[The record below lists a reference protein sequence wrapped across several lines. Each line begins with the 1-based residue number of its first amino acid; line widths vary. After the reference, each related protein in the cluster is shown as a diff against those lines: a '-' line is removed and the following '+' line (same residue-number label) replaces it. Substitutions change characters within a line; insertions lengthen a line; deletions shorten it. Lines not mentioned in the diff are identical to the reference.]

1 MALAI
6 SDEIKYTLTRSC
18 NSQAQ
23 NYYNNNYSL
32 NIEKSLKKKLECT
45 KRSEIQYT
53 ATGGGITVELDAV
66 SFELF
71 TSAVELY
78 CRNPNAIKL
87 FDFNK
92 VIAKDKGGRKVQY
105 TFQIFDA
112 PSLSYTINAY
122 ITKCSLL
129 INGKNISKFLERDIE
144 YIHEIMCNTTITGEK
159 INTELLNSALCK
171 TLEEAIKSLKT
182 RKLKVES
189 SNNNL
194 TKINKDEKCHKC
206 NRNCKTRAVLC
217 QKGHWIHYACDKL
230 SEIEI
235 ELIEKNDQPHIC
247 KNCKIDITDIVVYQY
262 LYGHM
267 FL

>member
-6 SDEIKYTLTRSC
+6 SDEIKSTLTRSC

-144 YIHEIMCNTTITGEK
+144 HIHEIMCNTTINGAK
-159 INTELLNSALCK
+159 IS
-171 TLEEAIKSLKT
+171 TL
-182 RKLKVES
+182 
-189 SNNNL
+189 
-194 TKINKDEKCHKC
+194 
-206 NRNCKTRAVLC
+206 
-217 QKGHWIHYACDKL
+217 
-230 SEIEI
+230 
-235 ELIEKNDQPHIC
+235 
-247 KNCKIDITDIVVYQY
+247 
-262 LYGHM
+262 
-267 FL
+267 